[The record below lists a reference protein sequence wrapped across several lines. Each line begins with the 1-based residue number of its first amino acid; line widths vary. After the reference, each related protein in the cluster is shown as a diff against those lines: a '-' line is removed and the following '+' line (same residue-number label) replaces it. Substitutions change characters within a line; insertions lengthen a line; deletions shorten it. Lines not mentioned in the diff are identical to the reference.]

1 MIELYYGR
9 LIKDEDN
16 LSVISSTSPLPYS
29 DELIQISEQ
38 EFSILQK
45 QIEAIQLT
53 KKQER
58 IKAKK
63 EEKLRLIEEQQQKEL
78 EALKVELVERNQIIT
93 IEEEDE
99 N

>member
-58 IKAKK
+58 IKMKK

-93 IEEEDE
+93 VEEEDE

>member
-63 EEKLRLIEEQQQKEL
+63 EEKLRLIEEQQQ
-78 EALKVELVERNQIIT
+78 
-93 IEEEDE
+93 
-99 N
+99 

>member
-9 LIKDEDN
+9 LIKDENN

-58 IKAKK
+58 IKMKK

-93 IEEEDE
+93 VEEEDE